1 MTSQERIARVGKEVT
16 SEALITQLDRR
27 DADCDFTI
35 RPTRHR
41 LRLNQTLPCAIA
53 LHNAFQQP
61 APNPQSDT
69 NETVA
74 GWTEGP
80 KTLFLEAQ
88 RPLWSPALWRPLSF
102 NHSNLPPYISLH
114 FDEPQLLGTTQL
126 MPRMPK
132 QTTRT
137 LVWLGI
143 RKLGETEM

>member
-1 MTSQERIARVGKEVT
+1 MT

-74 GWTEGP
+74 GGQRGRKPYFWRRRDPCGALAGAPYTVGT
-80 KTLFLEAQ
+80 TLD
-88 RPLWSPALWRPLSF
+88 SF

-114 FDEPQLLGTTQL
+114 FDEPRLSGTIQYNAQDAKTD
-126 MPRMPK
+126 K
-132 QTTRT
+132 TDTS
-137 LVWLGI
+137 LVGDQRI
-143 RKLGETEM
+143 GRNRDVNAVGR